1 MDGVDSKTLEA
12 LGGKVTKLTVQSG
25 RKLTDGNWGSIDAS
39 FVFEIEVSPD
49 TDPAA
54 LAIAGYEFA
63 KGLANQTVVADGMAL
78 QAQNAGKTGSA
89 KAQEGPQKPSGAAQY
104 QKAPQEPTRV
114 PAGAED
120 KEFRIVDA
128 EYYEV
133 EVGADNIRKAKVF
146 GGPYKKFGVR
156 CYPEPLEQLGVDL
169 ATLEAGKFAMPD
181 GIVRMKVLLNEQG
194 NPKKVWQLLPA
205 A

>member
-1 MDGVDSKTLEA
+1 MDAVDSKTLEA

-25 RKLTDGNWGSIDAS
+25 RKLTDGNWGSLEAS

-63 KGLANQTVVADGMAL
+63 KALVNQTVVADGMAL
-78 QAQNAGKTGSA
+78 QAQNAGKTGS
-89 KAQEGPQKPSGAAQY
+89 KQAQEAPQKASGAAGY
-104 QKAPQEPTRV
+104 QKAHQEPTRT

-120 KEFRIVDA
+120 KEFRTVDA
-128 EYYEV
+128 EYFEV

-156 CYPEPLEQLGVDL
+156 CYPEPLEAVGIDV
-169 ATLEAGKFAMPD
+169 AILEAGKFAMPD
-181 GIVRMKVLLNEQG
+181 GFTKMKVVLNEQG
-194 NPKKVWQLLPA
+194 NPKKVWSLKA
-205 A
+205 